1 MRNKIQKRIK
11 VLTRTKAD
19 REIVLMSKKR
29 FTDDEKRVDYILY
42 YFREKFLLERKKRVK
57 KYVVSNNLY

>member
-29 FTDDEKRVDYILY
+29 FTDDKKRVDYILY
-42 YFREKFLLERKKRVK
+42 YFREKFLLERKNRVK

>member
-1 MRNKIQKRIK
+1 MKNKTQKRIK

-19 REIVLMSKKR
+19 REIVQFSKKR
-29 FTDDEKRVDYILY
+29 FTDDKKRVDYILY
-42 YFREKFLLERKKRVK
+42 YFKEKFLLERKNRVK